1 MAPVQGS
8 TINGGRVCVCMC
20 LCIVS
25 IEVVRQT
32 LSDSKQILMIFFF
45 KFTAFDI
52 TVSYWRYQEKG
63 SKHTETHKANIYSTN
78 LPTTGLISL
87 WLFE

>member
-32 LSDSKQILMIFFF
+32 LNDSKQILMIFFF
-45 KFTAFDI
+45 PIYCFFDI
-52 TVSYWRYQEKG
+52 TVSYSR
-63 SKHTETHKANIYSTN
+63 
-78 LPTTGLISL
+78 
-87 WLFE
+87 